1 MRIDNEGSFVV
12 KKRTE
17 KKTGTKKRSGGQ
29 EQEEKEGQM
38 MEYARGRA
46 ISLCIRIM
54 AALGLFAA
62 VVAFD
67 KKNMDVAGHDVREIS
82 GYMQS
87 RDNLELVKK
96 ELGKKL
102 QQMEAIAEHTETKK

>member
-1 MRIDNEGSFVV
+1 MVTDNEGFFVV
-12 KKRTE
+12 KKKTE
-17 KKTGTKKRSGGQ
+17 KKDRTKKQ
-29 EQEEKEGQM
+29 NTEEKQEEKDRQM
-38 MEYARGRA
+38 TEYARGRA
-46 ISLCIRIM
+46 VSLCIRIM

-67 KKNMDVAGHDVREIS
+67 KKDMDVAGHDVREIS

-102 QQMEAIAEHTETKK
+102 QQMEAIAKRTETKK